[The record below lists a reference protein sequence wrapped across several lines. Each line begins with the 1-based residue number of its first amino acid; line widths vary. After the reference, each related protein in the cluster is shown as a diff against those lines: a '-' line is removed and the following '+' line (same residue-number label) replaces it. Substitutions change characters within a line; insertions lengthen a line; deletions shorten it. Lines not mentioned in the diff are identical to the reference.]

1 MCGPRY
7 KKKIATYFSGNY
19 ESFTMNTVAVGKDK
33 TIQSSVCDNRRCS
46 IVNDIEYMIHTGAVK
61 KDGQYKAVFMTITH

>member
-19 ESFTMNTVAVGKDK
+19 KSFTINTVAVGKDK
-33 TIQSSVCDNRRCS
+33 TIQSSVCDNRRCP
-46 IVNDIEYMIHTGAVK
+46 IVNDIEYMIHTSAVK
-61 KDGQYKAVFMTITH
+61 KDRQYKAVFMTITH